1 MDNMSNMDNMASK
14 KRLSVGILGGTFDPP
29 HWGHLR
35 LAEHF
40 SRVLQLDHIIWMP
53 AGQPWQKGNDI
64 TSAKHRLAMS
74 EFAIETLHDLFVDH
88 HIYTKIDISTLEM
101 SREGP
106 SYAIDTA
113 KELRALYG
121 EQASITWIMGADSWE
136 NIKTWHQ
143 WPELPNYVHIAVAS
157 RPHASNQA
165 DQSPIGSV
173 FSDKQTEDP
182 QLLQLSPQRHV
193 LFDQSLQ
200 INLAS
205 NELRD
210 GFYNHASWDELADAI
225 PPLVLEYIEAKGLYR
240 NK

>member
-1 MDNMSNMDNMASK
+1 MK
-14 KRLSVGILGGTFDPP
+14 KRKAIGILGGTFDPP

-53 AGQPWQKGNDI
+53 AGQPWQKGSDI

-74 EFAIETLHDLFVDH
+74 EYAIEILHDLFVDH
-88 HIYTKIDISTLEM
+88 HIYTKIEISTLEM

-113 KELRALYG
+113 KEIRALYG
-121 EQASITWIMGADSWE
+121 PDASISWLMGQDSWL
-136 NIKTWHQ
+136 NLKTWHQ
-143 WPELPNYVHIAVAS
+143 WPELPNYLHLAVAS
-157 RPHASNQA
+157 RPMDGLDTQTGAPEGVFA
-165 DQSPIGSV
+165 DKRT
-173 FSDKQTEDP
+173 DDP
-182 QLLQLSPQRHV
+182 QLLQLSPYGHV

-205 NELRD
+205 SDLRD
-210 GFYNHASWDELADAI
+210 GFYNHVSWDELADAI

>member
-1 MDNMSNMDNMASK
+1 MK
-14 KRLSVGILGGTFDPP
+14 KRKAIGILGGTFDPP

-53 AGQPWQKGNDI
+53 AGQPWQKGSDI
-64 TSAKHRLAMS
+64 TSAQHRLAMS
-74 EFAIETLHDLFVDH
+74 EYAIETLHDLFVDH
-88 HIYTKIDISTLEM
+88 HIYTKIEISTLEM

-113 KELRALYG
+113 KEIRALYG
-121 EQASITWIMGADSWE
+121 PEASISWLMGQDSWL
-136 NIKTWHQ
+136 NLKTWHQ
-143 WPELPNYVHIAVAS
+143 WPELPNYLHLAVAS
-157 RPHASNQA
+157 RPMDGLDTQTGAPEGVFA
-165 DQSPIGSV
+165 DKRT
-173 FSDKQTEDP
+173 DDP
-182 QLLQLSPQRHV
+182 QLLQLSPYGHV

-205 NELRD
+205 SDLRD
-210 GFYNHASWDELADAI
+210 GFYNHVSWDELADAI

>member
-1 MDNMSNMDNMASK
+1 MSDIK
-14 KRLSVGILGGTFDPP
+14 KRKAIGILGGTFDPP

-53 AGQPWQKGNDI
+53 AGQPWQKGSDI
-64 TSAKHRLAMS
+64 TPAKHRLAMS
-74 EFAIETLHDLFVDH
+74 EYAIETLHDLFVDH
-88 HIYTKIDISTLEM
+88 HIYTKIEISTLEM

-121 EQASITWIMGADSWE
+121 PDASISWLMGQDSWL
-136 NIKTWHQ
+136 NLKTWHQ
-143 WPELPNYVHIAVAS
+143 WPELPNYLHLAVAS
-157 RPHASNQA
+157 RPMDGLEAKTGAPGGVFA
-165 DQSPIGSV
+165 DKRT
-173 FSDKQTEDP
+173 DDP
-182 QLLQLSPQRHV
+182 QLLQLSPYGHV

-205 NELRD
+205 SDLRD